1 MEPRSTHQA
10 DSAAAA
16 CSHPM
21 RQPFVQIGGSRGTV
35 IRAARGTLVVCRCND
50 RLADAGSSCRA
61 WPYEA
66 LSRIRLD
73 AYGPLGV
80 IRATLH
86 STGVDLPLLLLDPDQ
101 VASARRALELVENLM
116 AVHQEARHSA

>member
-1 MEPRSTHQA
+1 MEPRSTRRA

-21 RQPFVQIGGSRGTV
+21 GRPLVQIGGSRGTV
-35 IRAARGTLVVCRCND
+35 IRVAYGELVVCCCND

-73 AYGPLGV
+73 AYGPFGV

-86 STGVDLPLLLLDPDQ
+86 STGVDLPLLLLGPDQ
-101 VASARRALELVENLM
+101 VAPARRALELVENLM
-116 AVHQEARHSA
+116 AVHQEERRSA